1 MTVIIKNACD
11 MEEEYMILACFPF
24 SSETKRM
31 GIVLRHK
38 ASQRIVFY
46 LKGADPVMK
55 QRVKPNQRLMIDEK
69 CEQLA

>member
-1 MTVIIKNACD
+1 
-11 MEEEYMILACFPF
+11 
-24 SSETKRM
+24 M

-69 CEQLA
+69 CEQLAQMGLRTLVIAQKLLTE